1 MESVDHTS
9 TALQV
14 ASNAR
19 DMPQQV
25 LCDTYERPL
34 ISAVSFSGKAAF

>member
-1 MESVDHTS
+1 VESADHIS
-9 TALQV
+9 TALQI

-25 LCDTYERPL
+25 LFDTYERPL